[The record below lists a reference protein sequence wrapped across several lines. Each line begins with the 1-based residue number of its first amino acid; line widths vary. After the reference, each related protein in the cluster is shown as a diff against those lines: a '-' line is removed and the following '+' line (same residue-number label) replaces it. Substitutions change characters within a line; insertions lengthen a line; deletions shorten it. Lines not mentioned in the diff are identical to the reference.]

1 MNTNDQQVNIF
12 LNNRTL
18 LITNENKFTPEHQSI
33 LYEFQQGPSQFINAN
48 LIDDQKALIP
58 EQNILYITIGLY
70 HVKT

>member
-33 LYEFQQGPSQFINAN
+33 LYEFQQGPRQFINAN

-58 EQNILYITIGLY
+58 KQNILYITIRSC